1 MTIPAPR
8 PSPWSG
14 GLILA
19 ALAAICTALVAMTH
33 SMTAPRIAAN
43 EQAYLEQS
51 LQPVL
56 EGIDYEGEL
65 SMSAVS
71 LSAPDALPGSGS
83 ATVYRVFADARP
95 IAALFIVTTRDGYSG
110 PIRLLIGVAAGGAIT
125 GVRVLGHRE
134 TPGLGDRIEA
144 TKSDWILGFKGR
156 SLTDPPTPEWAIV
169 ADDGAF
175 DQLTGASITSR
186 AVIKAIR
193 DTLLYFHDN
202 RELVFTMENSDE

>member
-1 MTIPAPR
+1 MTTRVARPA
-8 PSPWSG
+8 PWSG

-51 LQPVL
+51 LKPVL

-65 SMSAVS
+65 SLSAIS
-71 LSAPDALPGSGS
+71 LRAPDALPGSGS
-83 ATVYRVFADARP
+83 ATVYRVFADGRP

-110 PIRLLIGVAAGGAIT
+110 PIRLLIGVDADGAIT

-144 TKSDWILGFKGR
+144 TKSDWILGFSGR
-156 SLTDPPTPEWAIV
+156 SLTDSPAPEWAIV
-169 ADDGAF
+169 TDGGAF

-193 DTLLYFHDN
+193 DTLLYFRGN
-202 RELVFTMENSDE
+202 RELVFTRQSTDE